1 MIVNSNRF
9 AVWTR
14 LIPLQFAEKIGMKA
28 AGDNAKK
35 REAIGLV
42 AQERTP
48 YAALSIPFMSP
59 LMLPCQ
65 APPHGFLRALDLH
78 TRKMLCTRPHGPARY
93 SGPLTT
99 VSLLP
104 IQSGSSR
111 GGN

>member
-1 MIVNSNRF
+1 
-9 AVWTR
+9 
-14 LIPLQFAEKIGMKA
+14 MKA

-65 APPHGFLRALDLH
+65 APPHGFLSAIDLN
-78 TRKMLCTRPHGPARY
+78 TRKLVWMRPIGTARD
-93 SGPLTT
+93 SGPLTLS
-99 VSLLP
+99 SLMP
-104 IQSGSSR
+104 IPGGTLNIGGAVTTR
-111 GGN
+111 GGVRSEKRRVGEESASTW